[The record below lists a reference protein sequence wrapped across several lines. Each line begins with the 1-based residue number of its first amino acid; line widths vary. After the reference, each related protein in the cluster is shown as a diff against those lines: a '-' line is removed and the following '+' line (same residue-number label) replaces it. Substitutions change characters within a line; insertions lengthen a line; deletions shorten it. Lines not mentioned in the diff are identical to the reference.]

1 MLERIPKGGG
11 IELCPFLFRHSAPA
25 NFGWQ
30 GFFFGERN
38 LLQRRGLGRGGGCRF
53 DVTLCLT
60 STYNYF
66 QNILK
71 VG

>member
-1 MLERIPKGGG
+1 VAGLSYALSSSVILPLPTSVGGG
-11 IELCPFLFRHSAPA
+11 FS
-25 NFGWQ
+25 
-30 GFFFGERN
+30 FGERN
-38 LLQRRGLGRGGGCRF
+38 LLQRRGLGLGGGCRF